1 MCAMRATLEAGSG
14 LVSTLCDRSANRY
27 YQSVDTRIQTVST
40 ANAIR
45 HELCPRCRQGPL
57 FRSPIYKGWLAMF
70 ERCPVCGLKYEREQG
85 YFLGAM
91 YVSYGL
97 SILPVLLLV
106 LLVWKI
112 THWPYD
118 VSIGAAFVVYLPFVP
133 FVTRFARVV
142 WMYIDQAI
150 DPR

>member
-1 MCAMRATLEAGSG
+1 MMSKLEGIA
-14 LVSTLCDRSANRY
+14 RQR
-27 YQSVDTRIQTVST
+27 
-40 ANAIR
+40 
-45 HELCPRCRQGPL
+45 CPRCREGAIYRCPL
-57 FRSPIYKGWLAMF
+57 WRGWLSTN
-70 ERCPVCGLKYEREQG
+70 ERCPVCGLKFEREQG

-106 LLVWKI
+106 LLIWKA
-112 THWPYD
+112 TGWRYD
-118 VSIGAAFVVYLPFVP
+118 VAIVAAFVVYLPCVP

>member
-1 MCAMRATLEAGSG
+1 M
-14 LVSTLCDRSANRY
+14 
-27 YQSVDTRIQTVST
+27 VDTRAQTVST
-40 ANAIR
+40 ASAIR

-57 FRSPIYKGWLAMF
+57 FRKPVYRGWLAMF
-70 ERCPVCGLKYEREQG
+70 ECCPVCGLKFEREQG

-106 LLVWKI
+106 LLIWKL
-112 THWPYD
+112 TGWPYD
-118 VSIGAAFVVYLPFVP
+118 ISIGVAFVVYLPFVP
-133 FVTRFARVV
+133 VVTRFARVV

-150 DPR
+150 EPR